1 MKIFITQNRHTPR
14 LNMIDIQQRLKTLF
28 EKERLVFWYDDN
40 EALKSEFEEISIN
53 GVEKRT
59 IDNNEF
65 TIKREV
71 LKLKPDAKF
80 LIYSPTSAP
89 AAEDNWL
96 LDLNIANH
104 MFSADKISLILQNLG
119 LDVSYKP
126 FMSRF
131 EKFLNAKSR
140 VEALAKKISPN
151 ETGRS
156 LALKMIAVCINSEDT
171 IDNILLKLFE
181 DKRLFET
188 IEKFELSQELFKAIK
203 SKYAYD
209 GESLDDFLYKLLQN
223 HFYYYVDRSKCTL
236 NSDARLFVN
245 SWMDSSRF
253 KESYAEHSHE
263 VSEALNLKGLLDTC
277 DPLKVASCD
286 TYERCDQM
294 TIAYV
299 LKGIENDTMHLDSV
313 KTIIQ
318 DRKNTFWYGNYQN
331 IYQAILCAAHLIDF
345 IKMHTYK
352 IKDFEDGISKYVA
365 IWHQADM
372 HYRAYLFYASKAEH
386 LELLKAL
393 SVKIEDMYLNGYLR
407 ELNDAWQPFA
417 ETYDVSNIKNHQ
429 QHFYQRSIEPFI
441 QKNNKIFVIISDAL
455 RYECG
460 MELTSKI
467 LSENKKKDRF
477 SVNCR
482 YMVSSLPS
490 YTQLGM
496 ASLLPHNIFSY
507 KDKNDTVF
515 VDNKSSAGTLN
526 RDKILKSYHE
536 KSTAI
541 NYEEFISFEK
551 AEGREF
557 AKNHQVVYIYH
568 DEIDKMGEK
577 NEPKTFEA
585 VNSTFETIIKIIKQI
600 SNFNGANIFVTS
612 DHGFFYTNQ
621 PTLESEFCSVESNGS
636 IRSNRRFIIGK
647 DLELNHC
654 VSKFA
659 ATNLGIDGD
668 IEFLIPKSINK
679 IRVQGGGNRFIHGGA
694 TLQELVIPL
703 IEINIGKGKVN
714 ISEVNVE
721 IIPIRN
727 ISTNIVNVS
736 LYQSETVDDK
746 TKPLTL
752 KVAFE
757 SMDGKILSDEIR
769 HTFDSNDQYDTNREN
784 RFKLTFKQDINAY
797 NNKTIKLVARK
808 ILENSSETPVYKELE
823 TKLALS
829 FHNDFDDDF

>member
-1 MKIFITQNRHTPR
+1 
-14 LNMIDIQQRLKTLF
+14 MIDIQKRLQTLF
-28 EKERLVFWYDDN
+28 EKERLIFWYDDN
-40 EALKSEFEEISIN
+40 EALKSEFEEVNIE

-65 TIKREV
+65 TIKREI
-71 LKLKPDAKF
+71 LKLKPDTKF
-80 LIYSPTSAP
+80 LIYSPIPAP
-89 AAEDNWL
+89 TAEDNWL

-104 MFSADKISLILQNLG
+104 MFSADKISLMLQTLG
-119 LDVSYKP
+119 MDVSYKP

-131 EKFLNAKSR
+131 DKFLNAKSR
-140 VEALAKKISPN
+140 IEALSKKIGTN
-151 ETGRS
+151 ETNNS
-156 LALKMIAVCINSEDT
+156 LALKMIAVSINSEDN
-171 IDNILLKLFE
+171 IDNVLLKLFE
-181 DKRLFET
+181 DKNLFEE
-188 IEKFELSQELFKAIK
+188 IEKFELSEELFKAVK
-203 SKYAYD
+203 SKYGYD
-209 GESLDDFLYKLLQN
+209 GNSLNDFLYKLLQN
-223 HFYYYVDRSKCTL
+223 HFYYYIDKSKCLL

-253 KESYAEHSHE
+253 KDSYTENAHN
-263 VSEALNLKGLLDTC
+263 VSEDLNLKGVLETC
-277 DPLKVASCD
+277 DPLKVVSCD
-286 TYERCDQM
+286 TYEKCDQVV
-294 TIAYV
+294 ISFV
-299 LKGIENDTMHLDSV
+299 LKGIENDTMYLNNV
-313 KTIIQ
+313 KEIIQ
-318 DRKNTFWYGNYQN
+318 DRKNTFWYEHYHN
-331 IYQAILCAAHLIDF
+331 IYQAILYAAHLIDF
-345 IKMHTYK
+345 IKTHTYK
-352 IKDFEDGISKYVA
+352 IKDFEDGINKYVS

-372 HYRAYLFYASKAEH
+372 HYRAYSFYSGKAEY
-386 LELLKAL
+386 LELLKSLTA
-393 SVKIEDMYLNGYLR
+393 KIEDMYLNGYLR

-577 NEPKTFEA
+577 NEPKTFDA
-585 VNSTFETIIKIIKQI
+585 VTSTFETIIKIIKQI
-600 SNFNGANIFVTS
+600 SNFNGVNIYITS
-612 DHGFFYTNQ
+612 DHGFLFTNQ
-621 PTLESEFCSVESNGS
+621 PTLESEFCSVDSDGA
-636 IRSNRRFIIGK
+636 IKTNRRFIIGQ
-647 DLELNHC
+647 DLKESSC
-654 VSKFA
+654 VTKFEA
-659 ATNLGIDGD
+659 KQLAIASDY
-668 IEFLIPKSINK
+668 EFLIPKSINK
-679 IRVQGGGNRFIHGGA
+679 IRVQGGGNRFVHGGA

-703 IEINIGKGKVN
+703 IEVN
-714 ISEVNVE
+714 ITKNKAQDTQEVNVE

-727 ISTNIVNVS
+727 ISTNTVNVS
-736 LYQSETVDDK
+736 LYQSEALGEK
-746 TKPLTL
+746 IKPLTL
-752 KVAFE
+752 KIGFE
-757 SMDGKILSDEIR
+757 SMDGQILSDQIT
-769 HTFDSNDQYDTNREN
+769 HTFDSSDNYDMNREK
-784 RFKLTFKQDINAY
+784 RFRFTFKQDINAY

-808 ILENSSETPVYKELE
+808 VLEGTSEIPLYKELE

-829 FHNDFDDDF
+829 FFNDFDDEF